1 MCPSRALKTRV
12 SGFRVLTYSLPHVSE
27 SQSKG
32 FKAEK
37 LLRPI
42 RSERPK
48 DSRISIPHPSACL
61 SAAGMRVYQ
70 NEEQQASDAGASAT
84 RSEGDSST
92 RENVLTQ
99 DEVDALLDAVTD
111 ERDAVMDERVLH

>member
-1 MCPSRALKTRV
+1 MCPSRALKNRV
-12 SGFRVLTYSLPHVSE
+12 SGFKVLTYSLPHVSE

-48 DSRISIPHPSACL
+48 DSRISTPHPSACL

-70 NEEQQASDAGASAT
+70 DEGQQAADAGACAPLAESV
-84 RSEGDSST
+84 SST
-92 RENVLTQ
+92 HEGVLSQ
-99 DEVDALLDAVTD
+99 EEVDALLLL
-111 ERDAVMDERVLH
+111 VMDKP

>member
-32 FKAEK
+32 FQAEK

-48 DSRISIPHPSACL
+48 DSRISTPHPSACL

-70 NEEQQASDAGASAT
+70 DEGQQAAEVRASAT
-84 RSEGDSST
+84 PSEGVSST
-92 RENVLTQ
+92 HEGVLSQ
-99 DEVDALLDAVTD
+99 AEVDALLLL
-111 ERDAVMDERVLH
+111 VMDKP